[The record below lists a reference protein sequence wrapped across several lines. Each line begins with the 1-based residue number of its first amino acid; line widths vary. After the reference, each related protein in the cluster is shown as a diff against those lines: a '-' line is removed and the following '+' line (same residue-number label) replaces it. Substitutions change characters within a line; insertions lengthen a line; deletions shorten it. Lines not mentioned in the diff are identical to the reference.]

1 MFTGI
6 IEDVGRVKNIEKRGA
21 FGRITI
27 ETALPLDEVCL
38 GDSVAINGA
47 CLTVVGKEHGAFTAD
62 LSEETLLVTTL
73 AELKAGS
80 RVNLERAL
88 TLSKPLGGH
97 MVSGHVDGIGMILK
111 KTPKGEAIDLE
122 VEVPSVLMGQVVKKG
137 SIAIDGISLTIAEIT
152 REGIRAAIIPHT
164 FKKTTLLDKP
174 EGAKVNIETDV
185 IGKYVERYFSAGK
198 KGVTEDFLA
207 EHGFLKKQ
215 EL

>member
-6 IEDVGRVKNIEKRGA
+6 IEDVGRVKNIEKKGA

-27 ETALPLDEVCL
+27 ETALSLDEVSL
-38 GDSVAINGA
+38 GDSIAINGA
-47 CLTVVGKEHGAFTAD
+47 CLTVVGKAAGAFTAD
-62 LSEETLLVTTL
+62 LSDETLFVTTL
-73 AELKAGS
+73 GELKAGV

-97 MVSGHVDGIGMILK
+97 MVSGHVDGIGIILK
-111 KTPKGEAIDLE
+111 KTRKGGAMDVE

-137 SIAIDGISLTIAEIT
+137 SIAIDGISLTVAEIT
-152 REGIRAAIIPHT
+152 GEGVRAAIIPHT
-164 FKKTTLLDKP
+164 FNKTTLLDKP

-185 IGKYVERYFSAGK
+185 IGKYVERYFSSGK

-207 EHGFLKKQ
+207 EHGFLRK
-215 EL
+215 

>member
-6 IEDVGRVKNIEKRGA
+6 IEDIGRVKSIEKRGA

-27 ETALPLDEVCL
+27 ETALCLDEVSL
-38 GDSVAINGA
+38 GDSIAINGA
-47 CLTVVGKEHGAFTAD
+47 CLTVVGKGADFFSAD

-73 AELKAGS
+73 GELKAGS
-80 RVNLERAL
+80 KVNLERAL

-97 MVSGHVDGIGMILK
+97 MVSGHVDSIGRILR

-122 VEVPSVLMGQVVKKG
+122 VEVPSGLMGQVVKKG
-137 SIAIDGISLTIAEIT
+137 SITIDGISLTVAEIT

-164 FKKTTLLDKP
+164 LKKTTLLDKP
-174 EGAKVNIETDV
+174 EGAKVNVETDV
-185 IGKYVERYFSAGK
+185 IGKYVERYFSASK

-207 EHGFLKKQ
+207 EHGFLKK
-215 EL
+215 